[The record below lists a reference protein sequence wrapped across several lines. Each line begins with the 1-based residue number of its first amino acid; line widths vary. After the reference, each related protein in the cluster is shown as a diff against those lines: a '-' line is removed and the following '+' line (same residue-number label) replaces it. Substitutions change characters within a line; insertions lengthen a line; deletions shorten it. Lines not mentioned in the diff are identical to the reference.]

1 MCPVVDTVSFIRTD
15 EQVMLA
21 DTVREFLASNA
32 SLDRV
37 RESSLTPDAYF
48 PDVWQGLADMGLIG
62 LAIDEQYGGAGY
74 GFEELAVVFEELGA
88 MVTPVPLLSTVMAS
102 TAIAVAGS
110 TAQKADL
117 LPRIAAGECVAT
129 MAVFEDAHDDGS
141 QTPTMAAVAGDEGWV
156 LSGTKRFVTDV
167 PNADLFVVSALTDGS
182 VGLFLVWR
190 SLEGVD
196 VGLVPSLDATRPL
209 GELVLDSVAVP
220 DDAYLGHAPNPEAI
234 RTALDAGVVAMASEQ
249 VGGARACLEASVDYA
264 KTRYQFGRQIGSFQA
279 VKHMCA
285 DMLVAVEHARS
296 VAWHAAAT
304 IDDPEESLISVP
316 LAKSVCSD
324 AFLKVAGDTI
334 QVHGGIGFTW
344 EHDAHLYFKR
354 AKADAL
360 LLGSVDSYRDR
371 LADAIGI

>member
-1 MCPVVDTVSFIRTD
+1 MCRVVDTVSFIRTD

-21 DTVREFLASNA
+21 DTVREFLASSA
-32 SLDRV
+32 DLDRV
-37 RESSLTPDAYF
+37 RDASLTADAYF
-48 PDVWQGLADMGLIG
+48 SDVWQGLAEMGLIG

-88 MVTPVPLLSTVMAS
+88 MVTPVPLLSAVMAS
-102 TAIAVAGS
+102 TAIAEAG
-110 TAQKADL
+110 TEGQKADL
-117 LPRIAAGECVAT
+117 LPRIASGETIAT
-129 MAVFEDAHDDGS
+129 LAVFEEAHDDGS
-141 QTPTMAAVAGDEGWV
+141 TVPTTTAVSGEEGWV
-156 LSGTKRFVTDV
+156 LKGTKRFVTDA
-167 PNADLFVVSALTDGS
+167 PNADCFVVSAGTSFG

-190 SLEGVD
+190 DIEGVS
-196 VGLVPSLDATRPL
+196 VMPTSSLDATRPL
-209 GELVLDSVAVP
+209 GQLDLDHATVP
-220 DDAYLGHAPNPEAI
+220 HDAYLGDAPNPGAI
-234 RTALDAGVVAMASEQ
+234 ERALDAGVVAMASEQ
-249 VGGARACLEASVDYA
+249 VGGTRACLDASVDYA
-264 KTRYQFGRQIGSFQA
+264 KTRYQFGRPIGSFQA

-285 DMLVAVEHARS
+285 NMLVALVHARS

-304 IDDPEESLISVP
+304 FDNPEESPISVP

-324 AFLKVAGDTI
+324 AFLKVAGDNI

-354 AKADAL
+354 AKADSL